1 MPYALAFGER
11 PVRQL
16 RELDVWLQEEVL
28 DELEALAS
36 NPQRLIF
43 RAISP
48 GAVHDFTR
56 RGPAGTY
63 YLFLTV
69 ERDDQSQV
77 IEVLDIGHH
86 FRPTEQ

>member
-11 PVRQL
+11 PIRQL

-28 DELEALAS
+28 DELEVLAS

-56 RGPAGTY
+56 RRPAGTHY
-63 YLFLTV
+63 IFLTV
-69 ERDDQSQV
+69 ERADQRELL
-77 IEVLDIGHH
+77 EVLDIGHH
-86 FRPTEQ
+86 FGPAER

>member
-11 PVRQL
+11 PIRQL

-28 DELEALAS
+28 DELEVLAS

-48 GAVHDFTR
+48 GAVHDFIR
-56 RGPAGTY
+56 HGPAGTY

-69 ERDDQSQV
+69 ERDDQREV
-77 IEVLDIGHH
+77 IDVLDIGHH
-86 FRPTEQ
+86 FQPAEE

>member
-1 MPYALAFGER
+1 VSA
-11 PVRQL
+11 PVRRL
-16 RELDVWLQEEVL
+16 RELDVRLQEEVL

-43 RAISP
+43 RAISS

-56 RGPAGTY
+56 RGPAGTH
-63 YLFLTV
+63 YLFMTV
-69 ERDDQSQV
+69 ERDDERQV

-86 FRPTEQ
+86 FRPPEQ